1 MTRTAP
7 ATSSPT
13 DAEASLLSTTASGAS
28 TNPSAPMDTLTKK
41 PPSRPNPP
49 VRTPPSNQPVAPPPT
64 AAGHTPSARCLPS
77 PSGKAAVSED
87 TAEGASSSEPL
98 RDARELRRW
107 CQMEDCGTHEK
118 MHRYVARHA
127 AVRKAT

>member
-1 MTRTAP
+1 
-7 ATSSPT
+7 
-13 DAEASLLSTTASGAS
+13 
-28 TNPSAPMDTLTKK
+28 
-41 PPSRPNPP
+41 
-49 VRTPPSNQPVAPPPT
+49 
-64 AAGHTPSARCLPS
+64 
-77 PSGKAAVSED
+77 VSED